1 MEKTLL
7 QNICLNK
14 FKSFDLPSK
23 ETRQFV
29 SIINMILFI
38 PTREVN
44 NVRIRAGAISYYMF

>member
-38 PTREVN
+38 PN
-44 NVRIRAGAISYYMF
+44 NETKHEM